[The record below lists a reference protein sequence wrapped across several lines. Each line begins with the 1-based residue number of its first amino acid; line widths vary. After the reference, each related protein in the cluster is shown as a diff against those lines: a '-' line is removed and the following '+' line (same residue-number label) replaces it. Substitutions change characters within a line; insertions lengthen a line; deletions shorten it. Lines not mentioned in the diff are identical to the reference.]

1 MIDHN
6 DRARL
11 DAIAAEVWSDDPRFA
26 TAMCTGKPRAP
37 REYRTRRRWALA
49 VLVVLLVAG
58 WMANLLPPLLVLLV
72 PACAIWYAASR
83 HTGWPDRLPRAHR
96 GSPERR

>member
-11 DAIAAEVWSDDPRFA
+11 DAIAAEVWSEDPRFA

-37 REYRTRRRWALA
+37 REYRRRRRWVLA
-49 VLVVLLVAG
+49 VLVILLIAG
-58 WMANLLPPLLVLLV
+58 WSARVLAPLLVLLV
-72 PACAIWYAASR
+72 PAGAIWYAASR
-83 HTGWPDRLPRAHR
+83 HMGWPDRLPRT
-96 GSPERR
+96 RR

>member
-11 DAIAAEVWSDDPRFA
+11 DAIAAEVWNDDPRFA

-37 REYRTRRRWALA
+37 REYRIRRRWLFTMLA
-49 VLVVLLVAG
+49 VLLIAG
-58 WMANLLPPLLVLLV
+58 WSAGVLPPMLVLLV
-72 PACAIWYAASR
+72 PAAAIWYAASR
-83 HTGWPDRLPRAHR
+83 HLGWPDRLPRAYR
-96 GSPERR
+96 GERR

>member
-11 DAIAAEVWSDDPRFA
+11 DAIAAEVWSEDPRFA

-37 REYRTRRRWALA
+37 REYLTRRRWALA
-49 VLVVLLVAG
+49 VLVLALVAG
-58 WMANLLPPLLVLLV
+58 WYAGLLPPLLVLLV
-72 PACAIWYAASR
+72 PAAAIWYAAS
-83 HTGWPDRLPRAHR
+83 HHASWPDRLPHTRK
-96 GSPERR
+96 